1 MKTKPEAPSKF
12 TLHLTAIPE
21 VNPQIIWPFPG
32 RSESMKDWESVSY
45 EGNPAIDSKRE
56 KLVRVFPSTGKDV
69 IFLRML
75 QHRVDKFAPANGHGV
90 LVKER
95 LIFA

>member
-1 MKTKPEAPSKF
+1 MKTKQESSKF
-12 TLHLTAIPE
+12 TLALTAIPE
-21 VNPQIIWPFPG
+21 ADPQVIWPLPG
-32 RSESMKDWESVSY
+32 RTESMNDWDAVSY
-45 EGNPAIDSKRE
+45 ERHPAIDNKRE
-56 KLVRVFPSTGKDV
+56 KLVRVFPSTPKDV
-69 IFLRML
+69 FFLRML